1 MADHLSQIIAE
12 IADQAD
18 DFLEDVRDRA
28 QAKAG
33 ISELITM
40 DYSNLSPTDRA
51 SVVAGVMQVLEHE
64 DFFDTEFVGDPFADD
79 DEAGED

>member
-1 MADHLSQIIAE
+1 MPANLNAIISE

-18 DFLEDVRDRA
+18 DFLATARDRA

-40 DYSNLSPTDRA
+40 DYPALTPDERTA
-51 SVVAGVMQVLEHE
+51 VIAGVMKVLEDE

-79 DEAGED
+79 DEVDG